1 MSQIAISSTRLAR
14 VAGLLYLTVGIF
26 AAFSYDYVS
35 AKVHV
40 PGDAAAT
47 AQNVLANAGLVR
59 IGVVADLVY
68 ATAWIFLAM
77 ALYLLLRRVNENGAR
92 AMVILVA
99 VGAAIVCLNAIFPV
113 AALLVAT
120 DGSYA
125 TAFGAAGSNAL
136 VLLLLDI
143 NQYGTLSAAVFMG
156 LWLAPLGY
164 LAYASGLFP
173 RALGVA
179 LVAAAVCYL
188 ADVLAA
194 FLVPDFGTQI
204 HPFASIVPTIAEVWM
219 LGYLLVRGVKSAQP
233 SNRVPAAGVAL
244 ALA

>member
-1 MSQIAISSTRLAR
+1 MNPITTPSTRLAR
-14 VAGLLYLTVGIF
+14 IAGLLYLTVGIF

-35 AKVHV
+35 ARVYV

-47 AQNVLANAGLVR
+47 GQNALANAGLVR
-59 IGVVADLVY
+59 VGVVAELVY

-77 ALYLLLRRVNENGAR
+77 ALYLLLRHVNEIWAR
-92 AMVILVA
+92 ALVILVA
-99 VGAAIVCLNAIFPV
+99 VGAGIVCLNAVFPV

-120 DGSYA
+120 DGSYT

-143 NQYGTLSAAVFMG
+143 HQYGSLSATVFMG
-156 LWLAPLGY
+156 LWLAPFGY
-164 LAYASGLFP
+164 LAFLSGRFP

-179 LVAAAVCYL
+179 LVAATVCYL
-188 ADVLAA
+188 ADVLAS

-204 HPFASIVPTIAEVWM
+204 HPFALIVPTIAEVWM
-219 LGYLLVRGVKSAQP
+219 LGYLLVRGVKSAPP
-233 SNRVPAAGVAL
+233 SHRVPAADAAL